1 VVISSGQ
8 IKAFEGKTYL
18 LTLCPSQIPH
28 GLHAVTRD
36 DRPAINRLNQVTA
49 FDLILNYFVLMKE
62 LKWI

>member
-1 VVISSGQ
+1 VFEE
-8 IKAFEGKTYL
+8 KASL
-18 LTLCPSQIPH
+18 LTLFPSQIPH

-36 DRPAINRLNQVTA
+36 DRPAINRLNQGTV